1 MELEAGAARPLLSP
15 RPGLKGSLK
24 SIRNPC
30 LGTRK
35 EESHLGT
42 GLTDVLIPASQG
54 LETRAATKDSS
65 DPAPSPA
72 PPWAAPQGGRP
83 HRAYLGP
90 PGSVLLYCWV
100 VPAVGVRA
108 SGAPTQ
114 VAVGMPRRLC
124 AHSSGHAMLFV
135 PYSLLAP
142 EPSLYFPQPLCHTP
156 PLPPRWSPPLPAQHA
171 DLLPLCWVTLTVF
184 FVWQVLRKMKLSFWD
199 LCWPL
204 ASWGLVSPASEWAG
218 LHGVLNSVSTHAPQP
233 CPWLSWYQWPGPAPT
248 PPF

>member
-1 MELEAGAARPLLSP
+1 MGGVPWTPELEHAGRPRAVELEAGATLPLLSP

-24 SIRNPC
+24 SVRNPC

-100 VPAVGVRA
+100 VPAVGLRA
-108 SGAPTQ
+108 SGAHIQ
-114 VAVGMPRRLC
+114 VAVSMPRRLC
-124 AHSSGHAMLFV
+124 AHSRGHAMLFV

-142 EPSLYFPQPLCHTP
+142 EPSLYFP
-156 PLPPRWSPPLPAQHA
+156 
-171 DLLPLCWVTLTVF
+171 
-184 FVWQVLRKMKLSFWD
+184 
-199 LCWPL
+199 
-204 ASWGLVSPASEWAG
+204 
-218 LHGVLNSVSTHAPQP
+218 
-233 CPWLSWYQWPGPAPT
+233 
-248 PPF
+248 